1 MNTINVAT
9 ANTNLI
15 EMMDYVNDNSSPM
28 TLVNPDGKNAVL
40 IGLEDW
46 NALQE
51 TIYLNSVHGMAESL
65 IKGKATPLEECLSE
79 DEVQWQQIEETFQAC
94 THGVSIYSIDLCMK

>member
-51 TIYLNSVHGMAESL
+51 TIYLNSVHGRAESL

-79 DEVQWQQIEETFQAC
+79 DDVQW
-94 THGVSIYSIDLCMK
+94 